1 MWKVKKINLPI
12 FSLKMTFAFSPV
24 IFVSKINIDI
34 IYNTIVI
41 FRV

>member
-12 FSLKMTFAFSPV
+12 FNLKIIFAFSPV
-24 IFVSKINIDI
+24 IYVSKINIDI
-34 IYNTIVI
+34 IYNTIII